1 MIAGLGIALLVAP
14 RLAAG
19 QPTKAASPTA
29 AASSAVIPSAKPA
42 PQLMDAA
49 QRHHEDGVRF
59 FEAGNYEAARVEFE
73 AALGLSKEPEVLFN
87 LSLAA
92 EKQGQFA
99 DAIGYAERYLAAV
112 PSSLDAEKVRERI
125 AGLRAKLAGDAAR
138 GVAVSVPQPV
148 ADDVHKP
155 VAAVD
160 VRGGAVPVAPTSSV
174 RGRVPKAALGLM
186 GGGAALLLGG
196 IATGSA
202 ALGTARQL
210 EMMDSVVYRDL
221 LEVQRRGDALS
232 TASVV
237 LFATGG
243 AVVVAGAVWGIW
255 GRGRGR

>member
-1 MIAGLGIALLVAP
+1 MIAGLGIALLATP
-14 RLAAG
+14 RMAVG

-29 AASSAVIPSAKPA
+29 TATSAVIPSAKPA

-92 EKQGQFA
+92 EKQGQLA

-138 GVAVSVPQPV
+138 GVAAPVPQPV

-155 VAAVD
+155 VATVD
-160 VRGGAVPVAPTSSV
+160 VQAGAVPASSV
-174 RGRVPKAALGLM
+174 RVRVPKAALGLM

-255 GRGRGR
+255 GRGR